1 MKITCHSCGAKYTVS
16 DDKIQGKTVKMKCRK
31 CSATIV
37 VGNAQADGASAAA
50 DAGDAG
56 SPPPGSFLVNVAD
69 GDQRTMTAA
78 EIADA
83 YRGGTITDDTYVW
96 ADGMA
101 DWQTVLENA
110 EIAPL
115 IQGGGAPA
123 AAPSFQGV
131 PDFDAAPAASPEP
144 ARAARKE
151 PKASRD
157 LFGEAPAA
165 AASSGGLFG
174 SSSSASKSSSGG
186 GGLTSEASGKRDENS
201 VLFSLS
207 ALTSVEASAPAG
219 KTTAKKDDSGL
230 IDLKALAASAPA
242 ASPMS
247 PLSTDNLGISDHG
260 AVFPLGMPILAPPPQ
275 AAPAVGMDVAA
286 APPQKS
292 KVGIIVGGAVAIVA
306 MVLVFFLVKG
316 NPPPPPAPTP
326 ATAAAPAPTAAEPTP
341 PPTAEA
347 APEPSASA
355 SASAAPVAKGPP
367 GKWPPKGKA
376 TSAPGS
382 TPPAT
387 GGGDAPKPPPPKSKC
402 GCAASDLMCN
412 MKCSAGK

>member
-37 VGNAQADGASAAA
+37 VGNAQAEGAAA
-50 DAGDAG
+50 GGDAG
-56 SPPPGSFLVNVAD
+56 SPPAGSFLVNVAD
-69 GDQRTMTAA
+69 GDQRTMTAE

-83 YRGGTITDDTYVW
+83 YRAGTITDDTYVW
-96 ADGMA
+96 ADGMS
-101 DWQTVLENA
+101 DWQTVLENPEVA
-110 EIAPL
+110 AAIS
-115 IQGGGAPA
+115 GGGGGVPA
-123 AAPSFQGV
+123 ALPSFQGV
-131 PDFDAAPAASPEP
+131 PDFDAVAAPSPEP

-165 AASSGGLFG
+165 TASSGGLFG
-174 SSSSASKSSSGG
+174 SSTPSSMGSGGSSGA
-186 GGLTSEASGKRDENS
+186 LTGSDTGRRDENS

-230 IDLKALAASAPA
+230 IDLKALALSAPA
-242 ASPMS
+242 ATSSS
-247 PLSTDNLGISDHG
+247 PLGDYVPDAA

-286 APPQKS
+286 PPPQKS
-292 KVGIIVGGAVAIVA
+292 KLGIIVGGVVAIVG
-306 MVLVFFLVKG
+306 MVLVFILVRG
-316 NPPPPPAPTP
+316 NPPPPPVPTP
-326 ATAAAPAPTAAEPTP
+326 AQTAATPPPVAEPTP
-341 PPTAEA
+341 PPTVAEPTA
-347 APEPSASA
+347 EPSAST
-355 SASAAPVAKGPP
+355 SASAAPVAKGG
-367 GKWPPKGKA
+367 GKWPPKGK
-376 TSAPGS
+376 
-382 TPPAT
+382 TPPAAGGT
-387 GGGDAPKPPPPKSKC
+387 PTPPAGGGDPPKPKPPPSKC

-412 MKCSAGK
+412 MKCSAGGK

>member
-37 VGNAQADGASAAA
+37 VGTAQADGAGAGAGGDSA
-50 DAGDAG
+50 

-69 GDQRTMTAA
+69 GDQRTMTGS

-83 YRGGTITDDTYVW
+83 YRTGTITDDTYVW

-101 DWQTVLENA
+101 DWQTVLENP
-110 EIAPL
+110 EIAAL
-115 IQGGGAPA
+115 ISGGGAPA

-131 PDFDAAPAASPEP
+131 PDFEAAPVGSPEP

-174 SSSSASKSSSGG
+174 SSSSSMGSGG
-186 GGLTSEASGKRDENS
+186 SMTTDTTGKRDENS

-207 ALTSVEASAPAG
+207 ALTSVESAAPAG

-242 ASPMS
+242 VSSSPIAI
-247 PLSTDNLGISDHG
+247 DNLGISDHG

-275 AAPAVGMDVAA
+275 AAPAVGMDVTA

-316 NPPPPPAPTP
+316 DPPPAPVPTP
-326 ATAAAPAPTAAEPTP
+326 AQTAAAPPPAAEPTPLPTAAEPTADP
-341 PPTAEA
+341 SGSA
-347 APEPSASA
+347 AAS
-355 SASAAPVAKGPP
+355 SAPVAKGT
-367 GKWPPKGKA
+367 GKWPPKARG
-376 TSAPGS
+376 TGAPPAGG
-382 TPPAT
+382 TPPAA
-387 GGGDAPKPPPPKSKC
+387 GGSDPPKPPPAKSKC

-412 MKCSAGK
+412 MKCSTK

>member
-37 VGNAQADGASAAA
+37 VGNAQADGAAAGA
-50 DAGDAG
+50 DAG
-56 SPPPGSFLVNVAD
+56 SPPAGSYLVNVAD
-69 GDQRTMTAA
+69 GDQRTMTAG

-83 YRGGTITDDTYVW
+83 YRAGTITDDTYVW
-96 ADGMA
+96 ADGMS
-101 DWQTVLENA
+101 DWQTVLENPEVA
-110 EIAPL
+110 AAIS
-115 IQGGGAPA
+115 GGGAPA
-123 AAPSFQGV
+123 PAPSFQGV
-131 PDFDAAPAASPEP
+131 PDFEAAAAEP

-157 LFGEAPAA
+157 LFGAAPAA
-165 AASSGGLFG
+165 SPSAGGLFG
-174 SSSSASKSSSGG
+174 SSSSSSSMGSGG
-186 GGLTSEASGKRDENS
+186 ASGAMIGSDTGKRDENS

-230 IDLKALAASAPA
+230 IDLKALALSAPA
-242 ASPMS
+242 ASSVSNDYMP
-247 PLSTDNLGISDHG
+247 DAG

-275 AAPAVGMDVAA
+275 AAPAVGMDVSAP
-286 APPQKS
+286 PPQKS

-326 ATAAAPAPTAAEPTP
+326 AQTAATPPPTAAEPTP
-341 PPTAEA
+341 PPTADPA
-347 APEPSASA
+347 AEPSASA
-355 SASAAPVAKGPP
+355 SSSAAPVAKSG
-367 GKWPPKGKA
+367 GKWPPKGKP
-376 TSAPGS
+376 TSAPAAGGG
-382 TPPAT
+382 TPPAA
-387 GGGDAPKPPPPKSKC
+387 GGGDPPKPPPAKSKC

-412 MKCSAGK
+412 MKCSTK